1 MRCIEETHGCSIQ
14 DQFFSSLLLLADSD
28 YLVIK
33 SIKTAVSCRNKQ
45 VFSSVTTGIFTSF
58 VKDETT
64 PGNYYYDLILVLSIL
79 LWACTAA
86 SLPDT

>member
-1 MRCIEETHGCSIQ
+1 MVVQVKIR
-14 DQFFSSLLLLADSD
+14 FLSSLLLLTDSD

-33 SIKTAVSCRNKQ
+33 SIKNTVSCRNKQ

-58 VKDETT
+58 LKDETT
-64 PGNYYYDLILVLSIL
+64 PGNYYYDLISVLSVH

-86 SLPDT
+86 SRSGIS